1 MKNGKTLDL
10 EKILGKLAPEERSF
24 VMELIDRDPLTGVYN
39 RRKLDRDLPI
49 FGAMEK
55 RNTRGSSVI
64 FIDIDNFKKYNDTY
78 GHQEG
83 DQTLREVARCI
94 EGSLREYDRI
104 HIYRYGG
111 EEFVVIIP
119 HTTIHEGQI
128 IAERLRKNVKGA
140 TRVTIS
146 LGITHYRE
154 TSDDLSNLIEDADKA
169 LYRAKE
175 KGRDQVQIYKS
186 RA

>member
-10 EKILGKLAPEERSF
+10 ENILDKLAPEERSF

-49 FGAMEK
+49 FRALEK
-55 RNTRGSSVI
+55 RNAKGSSLI

-83 DQTLREVARCI
+83 DQALREVARCI

-119 HTTIHEGQI
+119 HTSTKEGLT

-140 TRVTIS
+140 TSVTIS
-146 LGITHYRE
+146 LGVTHYRE
-154 TSDDLSNLIEDADKA
+154 ISEDLGSLMQDADKA
-169 LYRAKE
+169 LYQAKE
-175 KGRDQVQIYKS
+175 KGRDQVQIFKS
-186 RA
+186 TT